1 MWRELLAFMT
11 KLLSCDPLIV
21 TKKRGYHVIEPV
33 MRFDINTILVA
44 IFQLTWKQ
52 IEVRGVLSGFMF
64 HQTTNSKSS
73 SSSSKKAHPLLIA
86 KA

>member
-1 MWRELLAFMT
+1 MT

-44 IFQLTWKQ
+44 IFQLT
-52 IEVRGVLSGFMF
+52 
-64 HQTTNSKSS
+64 
-73 SSSSKKAHPLLIA
+73 
-86 KA
+86 